1 MAERTLEQFLDEV
14 SEIMPLISREFFR
27 RQESGFFKV
36 KITMP
41 QFIIMELLH
50 KRGESSMT
58 DLAGMLNVTT
68 AAMTGIIDRLVRD
81 GYVSRNRGT
90 EDRRVVMAEL
100 TPKGCK
106 VVSTMADD
114 RKRLFADM
122 FGKLSHEERESY
134 LNILRRIKENIS

>member
-1 MAERTLEQFLDEV
+1 MTERTLEQFLDEV

-50 KRGESSMT
+50 KRDESSMT

-81 GYVSRNRGT
+81 GYVSRNRDA
-90 EDRRVVMAEL
+90 EDRRVVMAKL
-100 TPKGCK
+100 TPKGSK
-106 VVSTMADD
+106 VVCSMAED

-122 FGKLSHEERESY
+122 FGKLSCEERESY
-134 LNILRRIKENIS
+134 LNVLRRIKENIS